1 LSPICDAFG
10 TTLFRTG
17 GTLGQVP
24 NSAPRYDKRLL
35 AAIRRLDDEQLPIAE
50 TCRRVGDAAQ
60 ALGLPRPSYVHV
72 RRLVR
77 AQREIRR
84 ARREIFGDLGSDA
97 ARGLAPRLDRAIE
110 QAREAAFRAERYR
123 RS

>member
-1 LSPICDAFG
+1 MPA
-10 TTLFRTG
+10 
-17 GTLGQVP
+17 
-24 NSAPRYDKRLL
+24 SAPRYDKRVL
-35 AAIRRLDDEQLPIAE
+35 AAIRRLDDERQPVAE

-60 ALGLPRPSYVHV
+60 ALGMPRPSYVHL

-84 ARREIFGDLGSDA
+84 ARREIVSDLVSDA

-110 QAREAAFRAERYR
+110 QAHEATFRAERYR